1 MDLGT
6 LTDFMTLGD
15 IPGEA
20 ITAAAGVD
28 TVAGVGTDL
37 ITTTDMETA
46 TITDSTMATIQ
57 AVAKEYMRKM

>member
-1 MDLGT
+1 MDLAT
-6 LTDFMTLGD
+6 LTDFMTHGD
-15 IPGEA
+15 IPGAA

-37 ITTTDMETA
+37 IATTDMEMA

-57 AVAKEYMRKM
+57 AVAKEYMRKT